1 MHRCRPYRFMN
12 PLSGIFG
19 AHIGTP
25 CYRAASPGGDGR
37 WFAATQTHSL
47 AHPPAVPCPLPPVR
61 WTFTFSAKE
70 RDAETGFSYFGARYY
85 SSDLSVWLS
94 VDPMA
99 DKYPSMSSYVYCA
112 DNPIKLVD
120 PNGED
125 WYEVENTETH
135 EMEIKWTDHK
145 SQADM
150 DAAGVKGTYLGE
162 AFMDIKGSRS
172 EKLGAGNNLF
182 NEGAVLAKATV
193 YGPSGKDDI
202 KEYDAFTMSS
212 DFSKYGAIADG
223 DYTVNYRDPGKSGP
237 LSSNWAVNDAEP
249 VNCLDGKNPNPKGY
263 SPTQKNGIYIHRSN
277 NNGDMLPS
285 GHPVS
290 TGCIII
296 VPSRTG
302 KNGWNEFNQQLSG
315 VSSFKM
321 RLKRD

>member
-1 MHRCRPYRFMN
+1 M
-12 PLSGIFG
+12 
-19 AHIGTP
+19 
-25 CYRAASPGGDGR
+25 
-37 WFAATQTHSL
+37 
-47 AHPPAVPCPLPPVR
+47 
-61 WTFTFSAKE
+61 
-70 RDAETGFSYFGARYY
+70 
-85 SSDLSVWLS
+85 
-94 VDPMA
+94 DPMA